1 MHSIVPDLPM
11 ADYLAHPGYGS
22 SDLRTFR
29 KGPPALVRWRRQ
41 HRENTQA
48 TQIGSAAACRILDP
62 GAWDQQFWVKP
73 EGLEFRSKENKE
85 LRDDIISRGLQILSQ
100 ADMVQIQQIVDA
112 FHSKE
117 ELSASL
123 KAATA
128 REASVFWKCNHTLLQ
143 RKARPDWWDH
153 EAIYDLKISVH
164 AAKDL
169 RSLFFMAQRDG
180 WLEQLA
186 SGRAGLQAHGIQVK
200 KGRLVV
206 IAPKPPQALQT
217 WMLEVSEHDLDIF
230 ELQNE
235 QAAEGIARCEATGRW
250 PGTPDTWIPFEVVGV
265 INEIDTKGAE
275 EEDEDDD
282 NPLI

>member
-1 MHSIVPDLPM
+1 MHAIEPNLPM
-11 ADYLAHPGYGS
+11 KDYLAHPGYGS

-29 KGPPALVRWRRQ
+29 NGPPALVKWRRQ
-41 HRENTQA
+41 HREDTQA
-48 TQIGSAAACRILDP
+48 TIIGSAAACKILDP
-62 GAWDQQFWVKP
+62 TTWDSMFWVKP
-73 EGLEFRSKENKE
+73 EGLEFRSKENKD
-85 LRDDIISRGLQILSQ
+85 LRDRILEQGLTILSQ
-100 ADMVQIQQIVDA
+100 SDAVQVQQIVDA

-117 ELSASL
+117 RLSACL
-123 KAATA
+123 KNATA
-128 REASVFWKCNHTLLQ
+128 REASVFWKCNYSLLQ

-164 AAKDL
+164 AQKSL
-169 RSLFFMAQRDG
+169 RSLFFMAQQQG

-186 SGRAGLQAHGIQVK
+186 GGRAGLAAHGIHVK
-200 KGRLVV
+200 VGRIVV
-206 IAPKPPQALQT
+206 IAPNPPQALQT

-235 QAAEGIARCEATGRW
+235 QAAAGVAQCEATGRW
-250 PGTPDTWIPFEVVGV
+250 PGTPDDWIPFEVVGI

-275 EEDEDDD
+275 EEDGDDD